1 MHSIKN
7 ENRIFPNSQSALK
20 SQFAKLLCP
29 EKSMTADTR
38 RRSND
43 LRSGE
48 QVSVSELAGQ
58 FKRAASAR
66 FTSTNPT
73 PSGLGKESEL
83 KWPQKG
89 DFNGQMSFANGS

>member
-1 MHSIKN
+1 MHLIKN
-7 ENRIFPNSQSALK
+7 ENLISPNSPSALK
-20 SQFAKLLCP
+20 SQFAKLLRP

-73 PSGLGKESEL
+73 PSTPFHQNLDIGLRQSPGIEIVED
-83 KWPQKG
+83 G
-89 DFNGQMSFANGS
+89 GY